1 MKRILFAAALAGC
14 LVFPAAADY
23 WADFEVAIQ
32 AYADGAHGAALE
44 RFRPLAE
51 RGDNRA
57 QYWLGIMYVEG
68 KGVPQDDVR
77 AHMWLSLAAD
87 GGNRAARLGRDGI
100 ARRMSAAELAEA
112 ERLAAAWRPA
122 E

>member
-1 MKRILFAAALAGC
+1 MKRILFAVALAVG
-14 LVFPAAADY
+14 LAFPAAADY

-32 AYADGAHGAALE
+32 AYADGAHGEALG

-77 AHMWLSLAAD
+77 AHMWLSLAAH

-100 ARRMSAAELAEA
+100 ARRMSAAEIAEA
-112 ERLAAAWRPA
+112 ERLAAAWRPVK
-122 E
+122 

>member
-1 MKRILFAAALAGC
+1 MKRILSAAALAVC
-14 LVFPAAADY
+14 VAFPAAADY
-23 WADFEVAIQ
+23 WADFDVAIQ
-32 AYADGAHGAALE
+32 AYAEGAHGEALG
-44 RFRPLAE
+44 RFRALAE

-57 QYWLGIMYVEG
+57 QFWLGILYVEG

-100 ARRMSAAELAEA
+100 AKRMSAAEVAEA